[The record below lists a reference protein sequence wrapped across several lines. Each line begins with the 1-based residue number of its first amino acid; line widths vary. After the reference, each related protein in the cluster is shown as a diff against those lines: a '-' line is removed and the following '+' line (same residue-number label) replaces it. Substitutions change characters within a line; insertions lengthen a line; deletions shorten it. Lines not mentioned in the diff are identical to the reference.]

1 MKKALR
7 YIPFIFVIVAIFALT
22 AQSKEGTVG
31 LSDTFMN
38 VLVKICSRLG
48 MDVDSEWWNSRV
60 NIRWLGHTIEYFALG
75 LAAGAMFK
83 RKWIALPVCLFI
95 SVIDQLTKIFIPVR
109 HFDAED
115 IPFDIVGFCGGIA
128 IAWVIS
134 IAVRAMRREWEG
146 DSE

>member
-7 YIPFIFVIVAIFALT
+7 YIPFIIVIAAIFALT
-22 AQSKEGTVG
+22 AQSLEGTMN

-38 VLVKICSRLG
+38 TLIKICSRLG
-48 MDVDSEWWNSRV
+48 IDTDSEWWNSRS
-60 NIRWLGHTIEYFALG
+60 NIRWLGHTIEYFILG
-75 LAAGAMFK
+75 LAAGSVFK

-95 SVIDQLTKIFIPVR
+95 SVIDQVTKIFIPVR
-109 HFDAED
+109 HFDPED

-134 IAVRAMRREWEG
+134 LAVRGMKRPI
-146 DSE
+146 D

>member
-7 YIPFIFVIVAIFALT
+7 YIPFIIVIVAIFALT
-22 AQSKEGTVG
+22 AQSREGTVG

-38 VLVKICSRLG
+38 ILIKICSRLG

-109 HFDAED
+109 HFDAE
-115 IPFDIVGFCGGIA
+115 
-128 IAWVIS
+128 VI
-134 IAVRAMRREWEG
+134 I
-146 DSE
+146 